1 VRQYAPKPQ
10 GNQPL
15 TQEHQGTGLLRLIW
29 GCDERMLPKMDAS
42 SMCDAKGIR
51 RADIRAMVA
60 DALNSR
66 RASVAAALRERM
78 A

>member
-15 TQEHQGTGLLRLIW
+15 TQEQQGTGLLCLIW
-29 GCDERMLPKMDAS
+29 GCDERMLPKMDAA

-51 RADIRAMVA
+51 RADIRVKVA
-60 DALNSR
+60 DALYR
-66 RASVAAALRERM
+66 RRVSVAEAARERM

>member
-1 VRQYAPKPQ
+1 VKHSVRKPQ

-15 TQEHQGTGLLRLIW
+15 TQEDQGTGLLRLIW
-29 GCDERMLPKMDAS
+29 GCDERMLPKMDAA

-51 RADIRAMVA
+51 RADIREKVA

-66 RASVAAALRERM
+66 RASVAVALRERM